1 MRMSKKRVIMS
12 SLKHKPINLS
22 QLSKIHR
29 KKRKILL
36 VNQATKPNKN
46 TTKSQ
51 RRMKPPRP
59 RSKLINIRK
68 MTSQL
73 KKLKNSRPP
82 RKMLGMKSRKTQMKE

>member
-1 MRMSKKRVIMS
+1 MS
-12 SLKHKPINLS
+12 SLKQKPINLS
-22 QLSKIHR
+22 QLRKIHR
-29 KKRKILL
+29 KKRRILL
-36 VNQATKPNKN
+36 VNQVTLPNKN

-59 RSKLINIRK
+59 MCKLINIRK

-82 RKMLGMKSRKTQMKE
+82 RKMQGTKSRKTQMKE